1 MSTIILGVG
10 DLGVSNTP
18 GDVIKTL
25 ALGSCVSVVLLEP
38 RTRSVGMVHVALPES
53 SIDRAKAMAKPGYF
67 ADTGFFALLDAMK
80 HISCL
85 QNEKNFIVKMVG
97 GAQVLDPHNTFNIGK
112 RNELALKK
120 MLWTL
125 GMGVQAEDVGGHIS
139 RSIAVDV
146 DTGRIVITSAGRGCW
161 EL

>member
-10 DLGVSNTP
+10 DFGVSKTP

-25 ALGSCVSVVLLEP
+25 ALGSCVAVVLLEP
-38 RTRSVGMVHVALPES
+38 RTRSVGMVHVALPDS
-53 SIDRAKAMAKPGYF
+53 SIDRAKALAKPGYF
-67 ADTGFFALLDAMK
+67 ADTGFSALLEAMK
-80 HISCL
+80 DISSV
-85 QNEKNFIVKMVG
+85 QNEKRFLVKMTG
-97 GAQVLDPHNTFNIGK
+97 GAQVLDPNNTFNIGK

-120 MLWTL
+120 LLWHH

-146 DTGRIVITSAGRGCW
+146 DAGRVVITSAGRGSW
-161 EL
+161 EI

>member
-10 DLGVSNTP
+10 DFGVSKTP

-25 ALGSCVSVVLLEP
+25 ALGSCVAVVLLEP
-38 RTRSVGMVHVALPES
+38 STRSVGMVHVALPES
-53 SIDRAKAMAKPGYF
+53 SIDRAKAQIKPGYF
-67 ADTGFFALLDAMK
+67 ADTGFYALLEAMK
-80 HISCL
+80 LISCV
-85 QNEKNFIVKMVG
+85 QNEKKFIVKMTG

-120 MLWTL
+120 ILWHH
-125 GMGVQAEDVGGHIS
+125 GMGVRAEDVGGHIS

-146 DTGRIVITSAGRGCW
+146 DTGRAVITSAGRGSW
-161 EL
+161 EM

>member
-25 ALGSCVSVVLLEP
+25 ALGSCVSVVMLEP
-38 RTRSVGMVHVALPES
+38 LTRSVGMVHVALPDS

-80 HISCL
+80 RISCV
-85 QNEKNFIVKMVG
+85 QNEKCFIIKMVG
-97 GAQVLDPHNTFNIGK
+97 GAQVLDPNNTFNIGK

-120 MLWTL
+120 LLWTL
-125 GMGVQAEDVGGHIS
+125 GMGVRAEDIGGHIS

-146 DTGRIVITSAGRGCW
+146 DAGRIIITSAGRGSW

>member
-10 DLGVSNTP
+10 DLGVSKTP

-25 ALGSCVSVVLLEP
+25 ALGSCVAVVFLEP

-53 SIDRAKAMAKPGYF
+53 SIDRSKALVKPGYF
-67 ADTGFFALLDAMK
+67 ADTGFAALLEAMK
-80 HISCL
+80 LISGV
-85 QNEKNFIVKMVG
+85 QNEKKFLVKMTG
-97 GAQVLDPHNTFNIGK
+97 GAQVMDPHNTFNIGK

-120 MLWTL
+120 ILWHH
-125 GMGVQAEDVGGHIS
+125 GMGVQAEDVGGHTS

-146 DTGRIVITSAGRGCW
+146 DAGRVVITSAGRGIR
-161 EL
+161 EI

>member
-1 MSTIILGVG
+1 MSILILGVG
-10 DLGVSNTP
+10 DLGVSNAP

-25 ALGSCVSVVLLEP
+25 ALGSCVALILLEP

-67 ADTGFFALLDAMK
+67 ADTGFIALFDAMK
-80 HISCL
+80 RISHL
-85 QNEKNFIVKMVG
+85 QNEKSCIIKMVG
-97 GAQVLDPHNTFNIGK
+97 GAQVMDPNNTFNIGK

-146 DTGRIVITSAGRGCW
+146 DSGRVVITSAGRGSW
-161 EL
+161 EI

>member
-1 MSTIILGVG
+1 MSNIILGVG
-10 DLGVSNTP
+10 DFGVSNTP

-25 ALGSCVSVVLLEP
+25 ALGSCVAVVLLEP

-53 SIDRAKAMAKPGYF
+53 SIDRAKALAKPGYF
-67 ADTGFFALLDAMK
+67 ADTGFSALLEAMK
-80 HISCL
+80 RISRL
-85 QNEKNFIVKMVG
+85 QNEKSFLVKMTG

-120 MLWTL
+120 ILWL
-125 GMGVQAEDVGGHIS
+125 HGMGVQAEDVGGHIS
-139 RSIAVDV
+139 RSIAADV
-146 DTGRIVITSAGRGCW
+146 DTGRVVITSAGRGSW

>member
-1 MSTIILGVG
+1 MSTLILGVG
-10 DLGVSNTP
+10 DFGVSKTP

-25 ALGSCVSVVLLEP
+25 ALGSCVAVVLLEP

-53 SIDRAKAMAKPGYF
+53 SIDRAKALVKPGYF
-67 ADTGFFALLDAMK
+67 ADTGFFALFEAMK
-80 HISCL
+80 LISCI
-85 QNEKNFIVKMVG
+85 QNHKNFLVKMTG
-97 GAQVLDPHNTFNIGK
+97 GAQVLDPNNTFNIGK

-120 MLWTL
+120 ILWHH

-146 DTGRIVITSAGRGCW
+146 DTGRVVITSAGRGSW

>member
-85 QNEKNFIVKMVG
+85 QNEKSFIVKMVG

-146 DTGRIVITSAGRGCW
+146 DTGRIVITSAGRGSW

>member
-10 DLGVSNTP
+10 DFGVSKTP

-25 ALGSCVSVVLLEP
+25 ALGSCVAVVLLEP
-38 RTRSVGMVHVALPES
+38 STRSVGMVHVALPES
-53 SIDRAKAMAKPGYF
+53 SIDRAKALRKPGYF
-67 ADTGFFALLDAMK
+67 ADTGFNALLEAMK
-80 HISCL
+80 LISCV
-85 QNEKNFIVKMVG
+85 QNEKKFIAKMTG

-120 MLWTL
+120 ILWHH

-146 DTGRIVITSAGRGCW
+146 DTGRVVITSAGRGSW
-161 EL
+161 QM

>member
-146 DTGRIVITSAGRGCW
+146 DTGRIVITSAGRGSW